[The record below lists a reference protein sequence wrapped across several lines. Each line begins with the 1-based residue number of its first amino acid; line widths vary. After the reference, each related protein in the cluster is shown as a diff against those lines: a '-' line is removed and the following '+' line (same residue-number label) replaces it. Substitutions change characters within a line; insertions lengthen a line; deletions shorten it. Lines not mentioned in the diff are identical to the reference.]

1 MPGASVNTGEL
12 KILQQSIDNK
22 ESPKEVL
29 KVLSGAEYKA
39 YRGNAPV
46 EVIILLR
53 QRIFDN
59 VDLPED
65 FLDKTD
71 LFNELSLNPSFLENS
86 DQMAILCKH
95 LESDK
100 VEEIRKWML
109 QKLANHLK
117 TTETNIQAQIN
128 FTESRTCF
136 GGPVA
141 VAIIN
146 DERDIADQL

>member
-100 VEEIRKWML
+100 AEEIRKWML